1 VTTLAP
7 PAPTRQRPRQ
17 AALLLGGVVAVGIL
31 AACSLFVGVADVS
44 PGALLD
50 PARRGEALDLLAIS
64 RFPRTI
70 ALVLAGAGLAVCG
83 LIMQLL
89 TRNPFV
95 EPSTT
100 GTMEFASLGLLVMAL
115 TWPDAPVLARMAVAA
130 VAALAGTAVFLRLVS
145 AVTIRDVLVVPLI
158 GLVLSGIVGAVA
170 TFVAYRY
177 DLIQSLSAWMT
188 GDFSATIQGR
198 YELLWLAGVLTAL
211 AVVVADRF
219 TVAGLGEDVAT
230 NLGLDYRR
238 TMAIGMSIVAVT
250 TAAVVVTVG
259 MLGFIGLVVPNI
271 VVLAMGG
278 NARRSVPWVA
288 IGGATLVLLC
298 DLLARTLVAP
308 HELPIG
314 TILGVVGAGAF
325 LAMLLKGVRGVR

>member
-1 VTTLAP
+1 VTASATAV
-7 PAPTRQRPRQ
+7 ARRRPRQ
-17 AALLLGGVVAVGIL
+17 AALLLGGAAVVLALAVW
-31 AACSLFVGVADVS
+31 SLFVGVVDVT

-50 PARRGEALDLLAIS
+50 ADRRPDAVDLLGVS
-64 RFPRTI
+64 RVPRTV
-70 ALVLAGAGLAVCG
+70 ALILAGAGLAVSG

-100 GTMEFASLGLLVMAL
+100 GTMEFAGLGLLAVAIG
-115 TWPDAPVLARMAVAA
+115 WPDAPVVARMAI
-130 VAALAGTAVFLRLVS
+130 AALCALVGTAVFLRLIRS
-145 AVTIRDVLVVPLI
+145 VTIRDVLVVPLI
-158 GLVLSGIVGAVA
+158 GLVLSGIVGAVG

-177 DLIQSLSAWMT
+177 DLLQSLNAWMT

-198 YELLWLAGVLTAL
+198 YELLWVAGVLTVASI
-211 AVVVADRF
+211 VVADRF

-230 NLGLDYRR
+230 NLGLNYRR
-238 TMAIGMSIVAVT
+238 TMAIGMSIVAVV
-250 TAAVVVTVG
+250 TATVVVTVG
-259 MLGFIGLVVPNI
+259 MLGFIGLVVPNL

-278 NARRSVPWVA
+278 NARSSVSWVA
-288 IGGATLVLLC
+288 LGGAGLVLLC
-298 DLLARTLVAP
+298 DLLARSLVAP

-325 LAMLLKGVRGVR
+325 LAMLIKGVRGVR

>member
-1 VTTLAP
+1 MTASATVVA
-7 PAPTRQRPRQ
+7 RRRPRQ
-17 AALLLGGVVAVGIL
+17 AALLLGGAAVVLVLAVW
-31 AACSLFVGVADVS
+31 SLFVGVADVT
-44 PGALLD
+44 PAALLD
-50 PARRGEALDLLAIS
+50 ADRRADALDLIGVS
-64 RFPRTI
+64 RVPRTV
-70 ALVLAGAGLAVCG
+70 ALVLAGAGLAVSG

-100 GTMEFASLGLLVMAL
+100 GTMEFAGLGLLGVAIG
-115 TWPDAPVLARMAVAA
+115 WPDAPVAARMAIAA
-130 VAALAGTAVFLRLVS
+130 ACALAGTAVFLRLIRS
-145 AVTIRDVLVVPLI
+145 VTIRDVLVVPLI

-177 DLIQSLSAWMT
+177 DLLQSLGAWMT

-198 YELLWLAGVLTAL
+198 YELLWIAGALTVVS
-211 AVVVADRF
+211 VVVADRF

-238 TMAIGMSIVAVT
+238 TMAIGMSIVAVV
-250 TAAVVVTVG
+250 TATVVVTVG
-259 MLGFIGLVVPNI
+259 MLGFIGLVVPNL

-278 NARRSVPWVA
+278 NARSSVPWVA
-288 IGGATLVLLC
+288 LGGAGLVLLC
-298 DLLARTLVAP
+298 DLLARSLVAP

-325 LAMLLKGVRGVR
+325 LAMLVKGVRGVR

>member
-1 VTTLAP
+1 MTASATVVA
-7 PAPTRQRPRQ
+7 RRRPRQ
-17 AALLLGGVVAVGIL
+17 AALLLGGAAVVLVLAVW
-31 AACSLFVGVADVS
+31 SLFVGVADVT
-44 PGALLD
+44 PAALLD
-50 PARRGEALDLLAIS
+50 ADRRADALDLIGVS
-64 RFPRTI
+64 RVPRTV
-70 ALVLAGAGLAVCG
+70 ALVLAGAGLAVSG

-100 GTMEFASLGLLVMAL
+100 GTMEFAGLGLLGVAIG
-115 TWPDAPVLARMAVAA
+115 WPDAPVAARMAIAA
-130 VAALAGTAVFLRLVS
+130 ACALAGTAVFLRLVRS
-145 AVTIRDVLVVPLI
+145 VTIRDVLVVPLI

-177 DLIQSLSAWMT
+177 DLLQSLGAWMT

-198 YELLWLAGVLTAL
+198 YELLWIAGALTVVS
-211 AVVVADRF
+211 VVVADRF

-238 TMAIGMSIVAVT
+238 TMAIGMSIVAVV
-250 TAAVVVTVG
+250 TATVVVTVG
-259 MLGFIGLVVPNI
+259 MLGFIGLVVPNL

-278 NARRSVPWVA
+278 NARSSVPWVA
-288 IGGATLVLLC
+288 LGGAGLVLLC
-298 DLLARTLVAP
+298 DLLARSLVAP

-325 LAMLLKGVRGVR
+325 LAMLVKGVRGVR

>member
-1 VTTLAP
+1 MTASAP
-7 PAPTRQRPRQ
+7 VVARRRPRQ
-17 AALLLGGVVAVGIL
+17 AALLLGGAAVVLVLAVW
-31 AACSLFVGVADVS
+31 SLFVGVADVT
-44 PGALLD
+44 PAALLD
-50 PARRGEALDLLAIS
+50 ADRRADALDLIGVS
-64 RFPRTI
+64 RVPRTV
-70 ALVLAGAGLAVCG
+70 ALVLAGAGLAVSG

-100 GTMEFASLGLLVMAL
+100 GTMEFAGLGLLGVAIG
-115 TWPDAPVLARMAVAA
+115 WPDAPVAARMAIAA
-130 VAALAGTAVFLRLVS
+130 ACALAGTAVFLRLVRS
-145 AVTIRDVLVVPLI
+145 VTIRDVLVVPLI

-177 DLIQSLSAWMT
+177 DLLQSLGAWMT

-198 YELLWLAGVLTAL
+198 YELLWIAGALTVVS
-211 AVVVADRF
+211 VVVADRF

-238 TMAIGMSIVAVT
+238 TMAIGMSIVAVV
-250 TAAVVVTVG
+250 TATVVVTVG
-259 MLGFIGLVVPNI
+259 MLGFIGLVVPNL

-278 NARRSVPWVA
+278 NARSSVPWVA
-288 IGGATLVLLC
+288 LGGAGLVLLC
-298 DLLARTLVAP
+298 DLLARSLVAP

-325 LAMLLKGVRGVR
+325 LAMLVKGVRGVR

>member
-1 VTTLAP
+1 M
-7 PAPTRQRPRQ
+7 
-17 AALLLGGVVAVGIL
+17 LLGGAAVVLVLAVW
-31 AACSLFVGVADVS
+31 SLFVGVADVT
-44 PGALLD
+44 PAALLD
-50 PARRGEALDLLAIS
+50 ADRRADALDLIGVS
-64 RFPRTI
+64 RVPRTV
-70 ALVLAGAGLAVCG
+70 ALVLAGAGLAVSG

-100 GTMEFASLGLLVMAL
+100 GTMEFAGLGLLGVAIG
-115 TWPDAPVLARMAVAA
+115 WPDAPVAARMAIAA
-130 VAALAGTAVFLRLVS
+130 ACALAGTAVFLRLVRS
-145 AVTIRDVLVVPLI
+145 VTIRDVLVVPLI

-177 DLIQSLSAWMT
+177 DLLQSLGAWMT

-198 YELLWLAGVLTAL
+198 YELLWIAGALTVVS
-211 AVVVADRF
+211 VVVADRF

-238 TMAIGMSIVAVT
+238 TMAIGMSIVAVV
-250 TAAVVVTVG
+250 TATVVVTVG
-259 MLGFIGLVVPNI
+259 MLGFIGLVVPNL

-278 NARRSVPWVA
+278 NARSSVPWVA
-288 IGGATLVLLC
+288 LGGAGLVLLC
-298 DLLARTLVAP
+298 DLLARSLVAP

-325 LAMLLKGVRGVR
+325 LAMLVKGVRGVR